1 MSLASWIA
9 PLPIE
14 GFVTRYLGREP
25 LAGAGRARPETRC
38 CSWHVLDDMLRACP
52 TDVLVVA
59 GGRALDRPPPRSL
72 GELRALFGVGVGI
85 ALRSAEAYALPVREL
100 CQQLSA
106 ECPGPQRVIA
116 FATAAKTHG
125 FGWHYDAEDV
135 FIMQTAGD
143 KEYLFRRNT
152 VVDVPSQPL
161 RAQPDF
167 SAVRDEVSPTMS
179 CRLLAGDWLYL
190 PRGYWHVAYAH
201 ADSLSLSIGI
211 FPRLG

>member
-1 MSLASWIA
+1 MALA
-9 PLPIE
+9 
-14 GFVTRYLGREP
+14 
-25 LAGAGRARPETRC
+25 AG
-38 CSWHVLDDMLRACP
+38 
-52 TDVLVVA
+52 
-59 GGRALDRPPPRSL
+59 
-72 GELRALFGVGVGI
+72 
-85 ALRSAEAYALPVREL
+85 RSAEAYALPVREL

-116 FATAAKTHG
+116 FATAAKMHG
-125 FGWHYDAEDV
+125 FGWHYDPEDV

-167 SAVRDEVSPTMS
+167 SAARDEVSPTMS